1 MLDNFYQNELKNLE
15 ENNKMTDFFLSIE
28 NEKRRRNNEIQ
39 LMEQEIKQ
47 NEIEDFWINDSKI
60 KREKMKEKRRLLEY
74 NYKLENDIQKKENNH
89 FLKLKQIEDE
99 QNLNLFNLENTHR
112 TNINKLEM
120 KSKKID
126 MENANKINELKNV
139 INKRN
144 YKYQLEK
151 KKLKINIKIL

>member
-74 NYKLENDIQKKENNH
+74 NYKLENDIQKKVNNH
-89 FLKLKQIEDE
+89 F
-99 QNLNLFNLENTHR
+99 
-112 TNINKLEM
+112 
-120 KSKKID
+120 
-126 MENANKINELKNV
+126 
-139 INKRN
+139 
-144 YKYQLEK
+144 
-151 KKLKINIKIL
+151 

>member
-126 MENANKINELKNV
+126 MENTNKINEKM
-139 INKRN
+139 
-144 YKYQLEK
+144 
-151 KKLKINIKIL
+151 

>member
-1 MLDNFYQNELKNLE
+1 MLNNFYQNELKNLE

-74 NYKLENDIQKKENNH
+74 NYKLKNDIQKKENNH
-89 FLKLKQIEDE
+89 FLELKQIEDE
-99 QNLNLFNLENTHR
+99 QNLNLFNLENIHR

-151 KKLKINIKIL
+151 KKN

>member
-89 FLKLKQIEDE
+89 FLELKQIEDE
-99 QNLNLFNLENTHR
+99 QNLNLFNLENIHR